1 VLFST
6 DSAARAAAAAAL
18 SPTASST
25 CGSNGSGSHSRTG
38 SATKPQ
44 LRKKRSFL
52 SGGSSSDL
60 AAAAVESHSAV
71 PGWSA
76 WSHVDMQLVVS
87 RATKH
92 RMLLVRFLAP
102 ADCSADSSAD
112 RSAPTASSDEVCK
125 ASLNAPAVTS
135 FLAELKMALISEKLV
150 NGALLKQPAAT
161 TATSTTAAATAG
173 STENSTHNSSSMT
186 SVATSAATSLDPL
199 FVQQIEDLCRVS
211 A

>member
-6 DSAARAAAAAAL
+6 ESAAQAAAAL
-18 SPTASST
+18 SPTASSI
-25 CGSNGSGSHSRTG
+25 SRNGSGTHSRTG

-52 SGGSSSDL
+52 SGGSSSDF
-60 AAAAVESHSAV
+60 AAAAVAESHSAV
-71 PGWSA
+71 PDWSA

-102 ADCSADSSAD
+102 VDSSADSSAD

-135 FLAELKMALISEKLV
+135 FLDELKMALISEKLV

-161 TATSTTAAATAG
+161 TATNTTAAATAG

-211 A
+211 E